1 MLGNYTFP
9 DGRSDRD
16 YNATQTNWGAGAVLG
31 KMQLHLHNV
40 LNKSQYDLLQAVTE
54 DHQIFAWQQLS
65 NTCSQPG
72 DSCREFLRLF
82 WEQDNW
88 PIMARKKKIN
98 KS

>member
-65 NTCSQPG
+65 NT
-72 DSCREFLRLF
+72 
-82 WEQDNW
+82 
-88 PIMARKKKIN
+88 
-98 KS
+98 

>member
-1 MLGNYTFP
+1 MAGLTGIIMPPRPT
-9 DGRSDRD
+9 G
-16 YNATQTNWGAGAVLG
+16 GAGAVLG

-40 LNKSQYDLLQAVTE
+40 LNKNQYDLLQAVIE

-82 WEQDNW
+82 WEV
-88 PIMARKKKIN
+88 
-98 KS
+98 